1 MSRTVGDQRQM
12 NTKEAQVK
20 VDQAIPYLRGAQQ
33 VGNSGKRRLALE
45 ASENTVG
52 NLREEGIVLTKC
64 MH

>member
-1 MSRTVGDQRQM
+1 MGRTVGDQQQM

-20 VDQAIPYLRGAQQ
+20 VDQAIPYSGGAQQ
-33 VGNSGKRRLALE
+33 VGNSGERRQALK

-64 MH
+64 VH